1 MGAITTLKQNNKPW
15 TLTWKASGRYPIV
28 ADRIFATLADAQ
40 SYVNDT
46 SATASATGGLVLSVI
61 NDPVAKNNGVYY
73 VKSVANTDPKY
84 GAILDKGTLVKVGGA
99 ETETAENYSAAITL
113 SQTLV
118 TGQLIKVANSQ
129 TITTGEGESQVSTTY
144 KAGFYIVE
152 TPGTISALDTSTG
165 ASDEVGA
172 LKIRVDALEGNRV
185 LNTDFATY
193 KTEVTNNLAAKADA
207 TALTT
212 HTTDTTIHV
221 TAEDKAK
228 WNNAE
233 SNANAK
239 LAEELAKLPSM
250 YDAKGDAGKAQ
261 TAAQNYADSTV
272 STAVGA
278 YAAEGVEASGL
289 RKEIAAAEAAAKSH
303 ADSAAATAKSE
314 AISAAGSAASGLL
327 DAYKTEVSTTYATK
341 GEQTALETTLT
352 GEINKKAN
360 SADVYV
366 KGDVDSAIAT
376 AKGEAISA
384 ANSYADGLAKNYDAA
399 GAAATAEANAKAYVD
414 GIVGDVT
421 GEDGV
426 VTKGLNSRIADLEA
440 IDHDKLAADASAA
453 AVATVLDGAP
463 EKFDTLKEVAQW
475 IADSESAAT
484 AADLVTR
491 VKALEDIDHDAY
503 KAADTALETS
513 LKGYVDGKDT
523 AMDTRV
529 KVLEG
534 RDVYVKSDVDA
545 AIADAKKAGTDAAG
559 ALDAYKPVIEQKVE
573 DAKAAAI
580 AKAAEDAAKML
591 ESYYTKT
598 EVDGLVAGA
607 KTYADGLKT
616 AIDEVIEENEKVTSE
631 ALTDLDTRVKVIEDQ
646 DVYVEETVNQA
657 IADAK
662 QAGTDAAAALETY
675 KGVVT
680 ESLADNSEADQ
691 LYAKTYTDL
700 LFASFQF
707 ATTGDIDGIFATK
720 TEA

>member
-40 SYVNDT
+40 AYVDDK

-61 NDPVAKNNGVYY
+61 SDPVAKNNGVYY

-84 GAILDKGTLVKVGGA
+84 GALLDKGTLVKVGGA
-99 ETETAENYSAAITL
+99 ETETAATYSAAVTL
-113 SQTLV
+113 SNTLV
-118 TGQLIKVANSQ
+118 VGQLIKVS
-129 TITTGEGESQVSTTY
+129 GEETVDGQNY
-144 KAGFYIVE
+144 KAGFYIVNA
-152 TPGTISALDTSTG
+152 PGSISALDTSTG
-165 ASDEVGA
+165 ASDEIGA
-172 LKIRVDALEGNRV
+172 LTNRVTTLEGNRV

-193 KTEVTNNLAAKADA
+193 KTEVSNGLAAKADA

-261 TAAQNYADSTV
+261 TAAQNYADTAV

-303 ADSAAATAKSE
+303 ADSVAATAKGE
-314 AISAAGSAASGLL
+314 AISAAGTAASGLL

-341 GEQTALETTLT
+341 GEQTTLETSLT
-352 GEINKKAN
+352 TEINKKAN

-366 KGDVDSAIAT
+366 KGDVDSAIST

-384 ANSYADGLAKNYDAA
+384 AEAYANGLASNYDAA
-399 GAAATAEANAKAYVD
+399 GSAATAEANAKAYVD

-421 GEDGV
+421 GEDGT
-426 VTKGLNSRIADLEA
+426 VTKGLDSRIKDLEA
-440 IDHDKLAADASAA
+440 IDHEKLASDASAA
-453 AVATVLDGAP
+453 AVATILDNSP
-463 EKFDTLKEVAQW
+463 ESFDTLKEVADW
-475 IADSESAAT
+475 IANNDHADDVAT
-484 AADLVTR
+484 LMTDVENL
-491 VKALEDIDHDAY
+491 KKIDHDAY

-513 LKGYVDGKDT
+513 LQGYVDGKDS
-523 AMDTRV
+523 AMDARV

-534 RDVYVKSDVDA
+534 HDVYVKNDVDS
-545 AIADAKKAGTDAAG
+545 AIADAKKAGTDANA
-559 ALDAYKPVIEQKVE
+559 ALEAYKPVIEQKVE

-580 AKAAEDAAKML
+580 AKAAEDAAKTL

-616 AIDEVIEENEKVTSE
+616 AIDGVIEENERVTSE
-631 ALTDLDTRVKVIEDQ
+631 ALTDLDTRVKVIEAQ
-646 DVYVEETVNQA
+646 DVYVKSDVDSA

-662 QAGTDAAAALETY
+662 KAGTDAAAALETY

-680 ESLADNSEADQ
+680 EALADNSEADQ
-691 LYAKTYTDL
+691 AYAKAYTDL
-700 LFASFQF
+700 LFASFKF
-707 ATTGDIDGIFATK
+707 AANSDIDALFV
-720 TEA
+720 

>member
-40 SYVNDT
+40 AYVDDK

-61 NDPVAKNNGVYY
+61 SDPVAKNNGVYY

-84 GAILDKGTLVKVGGA
+84 GALLDKGTLVKVGGA
-99 ETETAENYSAAITL
+99 ETEVAATYSAAVAL
-113 SQTLV
+113 SNTLV
-118 TGQLIKVANSQ
+118 VGQLIKVSGED
-129 TITTGEGESQVSTTY
+129 TIDGQTY
-144 KAGFYIVE
+144 KPGFYIVNA
-152 TPGTISALDTSTG
+152 PGSISALDTSTG
-165 ASDEVGA
+165 ASDEIGA
-172 LKIRVDALEGNRV
+172 LTNRVTTLEGNRV

-193 KTEVTNNLAAKADA
+193 KTEVTNGLAAKADA

-239 LAEELAKLPSM
+239 LAEELAKLPSL

-261 TAAQNYADSTV
+261 TAAQNYADIAV

-303 ADSAAATAKSE
+303 ADSVAATAKSE
-314 AISAAGSAASGLL
+314 AISEAGTAASGLL
-327 DAYKTEVSTTYATK
+327 DAYKTEVGNTYATK
-341 GEQTALETTLT
+341 GEQSALETSLT

-360 SADVYV
+360 AADVYV

-384 ANSYADGLAKNYDAA
+384 ANSYADGLASNYDAA
-399 GAAATAEANAKAYVD
+399 GSAATAEANAKAYVD

-440 IDHDKLAADASAA
+440 IDHEKLASDASAA

-475 IADSESAAT
+475 IADSESAAS

-491 VKALEDIDHDAY
+491 VSALENIDHDAY

-513 LKGYVDGKDT
+513 LKGYVDGKDS
-523 AMDTRV
+523 AMDARV

-534 RDVYVKSDVDA
+534 HDVYVKKDVDD
-545 AIADAKKAGTDAAG
+545 AIADAKKAGTDANA
-559 ALDAYKPVIEQKVE
+559 ALEAYKPVIEQKVE

-598 EVDGLVAGA
+598 EVDGLVADA

-616 AIDEVIEENEKVTSE
+616 EIEGVIAENERVTSE
-631 ALTDLDTRVKVIEDQ
+631 ALTDLDDRVKVIEAQ
-646 DVYVEETVNQA
+646 DVYVKSDVDNA

-662 QAGTDAAAALETY
+662 KAGTDAAAALDTY
-675 KGVVT
+675 KG
-680 ESLADNSEADQ
+680 EAAQALADNSAADQ
-691 LYAKTYTDL
+691 AYAKTYTDAL
-700 LFASFQF
+700 FTSFKFAS
-707 ATTGDIDGIFATK
+707 TTDIDAIFAPK
-720 TEA
+720 TDEPA

>member
-40 SYVNDT
+40 AYVDDI

-61 NDPVAKNNGVYY
+61 NDTTAKNNGVYY

-99 ETETAENYSAAITL
+99 ETEVAATYSAAVTL
-113 SQTLV
+113 SNTLV
-118 TGQLIKVANSQ
+118 VGQLIKVS
-129 TITTGEGESQVSTTY
+129 GEETVDGQTY
-144 KAGFYIVE
+144 KAGFYIVNA
-152 TPGTISALDTSTG
+152 PGSISALDTSTG
-165 ASDEVGA
+165 ASDEIGA
-172 LKIRVDALEGNRV
+172 LTNRVTTLEGNRV
-185 LNTDFATY
+185 LNTEFATY
-193 KTEVTNNLAAKADA
+193 KTEVTNGLAAKADA
-207 TALTT
+207 TALST

-261 TAAQNYADSTV
+261 TAAQNYADAAV

-289 RKEIAAAEAAAKSH
+289 RKEIAAAEATAKSH
-303 ADSAAATAKSE
+303 ADSVAATAKSE
-314 AISAAGSAASGLL
+314 AITAAGTAASGLL
-327 DAYKTEVSTTYATK
+327 DAYKTEVGNTYATK
-341 GEQTALETTLT
+341 GEQSALEATLT

-376 AKGEAISA
+376 AKGEAISD
-384 ANSYADGLAKNYDAA
+384 ANAYADGLAKNYDAS
-399 GAAATAEANAKAYVD
+399 GSAATALADAKAYVD

-426 VTKGLNSRIADLEA
+426 VTKGLNSRIEDLEA

-475 IADSESAAT
+475 IADSESAAS

-529 KVLEG
+529 KALEAH
-534 RDVYVKSDVDA
+534 DVYVKNDVDS
-545 AIADAKKAGTDAAG
+545 AIADAKKAGTDANA
-559 ALDAYKPVIEQKVE
+559 ALEAYKSVIEKSVE

-580 AKAAEDAAKML
+580 AKAAEDAAKTL
-591 ESYYTKT
+591 ENYYTKT
-598 EVDGLVAGA
+598 DVDGLVAGA

-616 AIDEVIEENEKVTSE
+616 AIDEVIEENERVTSE
-631 ALTDLDTRVKVIEDQ
+631 ALTDLDDRVKVIEAQ
-646 DVYVEETVNQA
+646 DVYVEATVNQA

-662 QAGTDAAAALETY
+662 KAGTDAAAALDTY
-675 KGVVT
+675 KG
-680 ESLADNSEADQ
+680 EASQALADNSEADQ
-691 LYAKTYTDL
+691 AYAKAYTDL

-707 ATTGDIDGIFATK
+707 ASNGDIDGLFATQP
-720 TEA
+720 EA

>member
-40 SYVNDT
+40 AYVDDK

-61 NDPVAKNNGVYY
+61 SDPVAKNNGVYY

-84 GAILDKGTLVKVGGA
+84 GALLDKGTLVKVGGA
-99 ETETAENYSAAITL
+99 ETEVAATYSAAVTL
-113 SQTLV
+113 SNTLV
-118 TGQLIKVANSQ
+118 VGQLIKVS
-129 TITTGEGESQVSTTY
+129 GEDTVDGQIY
-144 KAGFYIVE
+144 KPGFYIVNA
-152 TPGTISALDTSTG
+152 PGSISALDTSTG
-165 ASDEVGA
+165 ASDEIGA
-172 LKIRVDALEGNRV
+172 LTNRVTTLEGNRV
-185 LNTDFATY
+185 LNTDFAKY
-193 KTEVTNNLAAKADA
+193 KTEVSNGLAAKADA

-261 TAAQNYADSTV
+261 TAAQNYADAAV

-303 ADSAAATAKSE
+303 ADSVAATAKSE
-314 AISAAGSAASGLL
+314 AISAAGTAASGLL
-327 DAYKTEVSTTYATK
+327 DAYKTEVGNTYATK
-341 GEQTALETTLT
+341 GEQTALETSLT

-376 AKGEAISA
+376 AKGEAISD
-384 ANSYADGLAKNYDAA
+384 ANAYADGLASNYDAA
-399 GAAATAEANAKAYVD
+399 GSAATAEANAKAYID

-426 VTKGLNSRIADLEA
+426 VTKGLDSRIKDLES
-440 IDHDKLAADASAA
+440 IDHEKLASDASAA
-453 AVATVLDGAP
+453 AVATILDNAP
-463 EKFDTLKEVAQW
+463 ESFNTLKEVADW
-475 IADSESAAT
+475 IANNDH
-484 AADLVTR
+484 ADDVAGLMTDVENL
-491 VKALEDIDHDAY
+491 KKIDHDAY

-513 LKGYVDGKDT
+513 LKGYVDGKDS
-523 AMDTRV
+523 AMDARV

-534 RDVYVKSDVDA
+534 HDVYVKTDVDA
-545 AIADAKKAGTDAAG
+545 AIADAKKAGTDAAA
-559 ALDAYKPVIEQKVE
+559 ALDAYKPVIEKSVD
-573 DAKAAAI
+573 DAKDAAI
-580 AKAAEDAAKML
+580 AKAAEDAAKTL

-616 AIDEVIEENEKVTSE
+616 AIEEVIEENERVTSE
-631 ALTDLDTRVKVIEDQ
+631 ALTDLDTRVKVIEAQ
-646 DVYVEETVNQA
+646 DVYVKSDVDSA

-662 QAGTDAAAALETY
+662 KAGTDAAAALETY

-680 ESLADNSEADQ
+680 EALADNSEADQ

-700 LFASFQF
+700 LFKSFQF
-707 ATTGDIDGIFATK
+707 AANSDIDSLFASNS
-720 TEA
+720 

>member
-40 SYVNDT
+40 AYVDDK
-46 SATASATGGLVLSVI
+46 SATASATGGLLLSVI
-61 NDPVAKNNGVYY
+61 NDAVAKNNGVYY

-84 GAILDKGTLVKVGGA
+84 GALLDKGVLVKVGGA
-99 ETETAENYSAAITL
+99 ETEVAATYSAAVTL
-113 SQTLV
+113 SNTLV
-118 TGQLIKVANSQ
+118 VGQLIKVS
-129 TITTGEGESQVSTTY
+129 GEEIVDGQTY
-144 KAGFYIVE
+144 KAGFYIVNA
-152 TPGTISALDTSTG
+152 PGSISALDTSTG
-165 ASDEVGA
+165 ASDEIGA
-172 LKIRVDALEGNRV
+172 LTNRVTTLEGNRV

-193 KTEVTNNLAAKADA
+193 KTEVTNGLAAKADA
-207 TALTT
+207 TALST

-250 YDAKGDAGKAQ
+250 YDAKGAAATAQ
-261 TAAQNYADSTV
+261 TAAQNYADTAV
-272 STAVGA
+272 NTAVGA

-303 ADSAAATAKSE
+303 ADSVAATAKAE
-314 AISAAGSAASGLL
+314 AISEAGTAASGALN
-327 DAYKTEVSTTYATK
+327 AYKTEVGNTYATK
-341 GEQTALETTLT
+341 GEQTALETSLT
-352 GEINKKAN
+352 TEINKKAN

-376 AKGEAISA
+376 AKAEAISD
-384 ANSYADGLAKNYDAA
+384 ANAYADGLADNYDAA
-399 GAAATAEANAKAYVD
+399 GSAATAEQNAKAYVD

-421 GEDGV
+421 GEGGV
-426 VTKGLNSRIADLEA
+426 VTKGLDSRIADLEA
-440 IDHDKLAADASAA
+440 IDHEKLASDASAA
-453 AVATVLDGAP
+453 AVATILDNAP
-463 EKFDTLKEVAQW
+463 ESFDTLKEVADW
-475 IADSESAAT
+475 IANNDH
-484 AADLVTR
+484 ADDVAGLMTDVENL
-491 VKALEDIDHDAY
+491 KKINHDAY

-513 LKGYVDGKDT
+513 LKGYVDGKDS
-523 AMDTRV
+523 AMDARV
-529 KVLEG
+529 DVLEG
-534 RDVYVKSDVDA
+534 HDVYVKDTVDA
-545 AIADAKKAGTDAAG
+545 AIADAKKAGTDAAA
-559 ALDAYKPVIEQKVE
+559 ALDTYKPVIEQKVD
-573 DAKAAAI
+573 DAKDAAI
-580 AKAAEDAAKML
+580 AKAAEDAAAML

-616 AIDEVIEENEKVTSE
+616 AIDGVIEENERVTSE
-631 ALTDLDTRVKVIEDQ
+631 ALTDLDTRVNTIEAQ
-646 DVYVEETVNQA
+646 DVYVKDTVDAA

-662 QAGTDAAAALETY
+662 KAGTDAAAALDTY

-680 ESLADNSEADQ
+680 EALADNSEADQ
-691 LYAKTYTDL
+691 AYAKTYTDL

-707 ATTGDIDGIFATK
+707 AQNTDIDSLFSSNS
-720 TEA
+720 